1 MKKKIQ
7 LVLIPY
13 IVKWFFFSAI
23 IGILSGSTSAIFLI
37 FLDWATSTREAN
49 PILILFLPLAGLA
62 ISLLYHYYGKDVSG
76 GNNLILA
83 EIHDPKKIIKLRMA
97 PLVFLGT
104 ITTHLFG
111 GSAGREGSAIQ
122 MAASI
127 ADQLTKIFSLN
138 KFDRKLLLIS
148 GMAAGFGSVFGTP
161 LAGAIFGLEVFIVG
175 KMTYEALFPAF
186 LTAIIAN
193 HVTIDWWGIHHS
205 VYKIPL
211 VPEATITNLLY
222 ASIAGIFFGLA
233 GASFSFS
240 VEKVKN
246 FLVKK
251 ISFPPFYSFF
261 GGLMIVILTFSLGT
275 FRYNGL
281 GLETIEQSF
290 YTPMNWYVFLLKL
303 LFTAITLGS
312 GFKGGEVTS
321 LFFIGATLGSF
332 LSVLIPL
339 PLALMA
345 GMGFVAIFGA
355 ASNTPIACII
365 MGIELFGVDVQ
376 LYIAVACITAYLFS
390 GHRSI
395 YSSQIIGVSKHS
407 DYESSEGKT
416 IKDSSDDDFSDKDKK

>member
-1 MKKKIQ
+1 MKRKIQ

-13 IVKWFFFSAI
+13 IVKWFFFSTI
-23 IGILSGSTSAIFLI
+23 IGILAGSASAIFLI
-37 FLDWATSTREAN
+37 LLEWATSTRQAN
-49 PILILFLPLAGLA
+49 PILIFFLPLAGLI
-62 ISLLYHYYGKDVSG
+62 ISLLYYYYGKDVAG
-76 GNNLILA
+76 GNNLILQ

-104 ITTHLFG
+104 VTTHLFG

-127 ADQLTKIFSLN
+127 ADQLTSVFSLN
-138 KFDRKLLLIS
+138 KSDRQVLLIA

-161 LAGAIFGLEVFIVG
+161 LSGAIFGLEVFIVG
-175 KMTYEALFPAF
+175 RMTYEAIFPAF
-186 LTAIIAN
+186 LSSIIAN
-193 HVTIDWWGIHHS
+193 HVTINWWGVHHDI
-205 VYKIPL
+205 YKIPL
-211 VPEATITNLLY
+211 VPEATLINLFY

-240 VEKVKN
+240 VEKVKA
-246 FLVKK
+246 FLTKK
-251 ISFPPFYSFF
+251 ISFPPLHSFF
-261 GGLMIVILTFSLGT
+261 GGLAIVILTFSLGT

-281 GLETIEQSF
+281 GLATIQEAF
-290 YTPMNWYVFLLKL
+290 HTPMNWYVFLLKL

-332 LSVLIPL
+332 LSLIIPL

-355 ASNTPIACII
+355 ASNTPISCII
-365 MGIELFGVDVQ
+365 MAIELFGVDIQ
-376 LYIAVACITAYLFS
+376 LFAAITCVTAYLFS

-407 DYESSEGKT
+407 TYSFNQGKT
-416 IKDSSDDDFSDKDKK
+416 VKDSSDEDTSDKDKK